1 MVSNWREIMPNT
13 DINDFLSSFGFKPD
27 GIENIT
33 SLLENME
40 AEVEKYNKSKFNI
53 FSSISDIYWR
63 ENFHSE
69 ILKNILNPKT
79 PDIGNICYLNILV
92 EILNSKQLEL
102 ELGSFSE
109 NTNVSMEEQIKNKDG
124 KEGRIDIFL
133 FDDTINQAIIIENK
147 IANAPDMPDQLARY
161 YEYTK
166 MKKIEK
172 FAILY
177 IPLYEKQPP
186 FGSYSKNYMDY
197 IEDIKKITIVL
208 SAGDLLV
215 FLEKC
220 LEKTINEIARVYIGQ
235 YLDLVKSL
243 RGNIMINELKG
254 KILDAMIFNERNY
267 KAAESLFEIWS
278 KRAEIAS
285 EVISDKLIEK
295 NGFLRDG
302 INIKKSIEP
311 KKVFLLFKQDKD
323 GFFILGVGCSNT
335 DEEYKKGIRAI
346 LENIFSDKK
355 NNVIE
360 WPFDKEHIVQYV
372 QFDFY
377 DHIPVKPGE
386 DIFEK
391 ISKYYI
397 SIEETLSK
405 L

>member
-1 MVSNWREIMPNT
+1 
-13 DINDFLSSFGFKPD
+13 
-27 GIENIT
+27 
-33 SLLENME
+33 ME
-40 AEVEKYNKSKFNI
+40 AEAEKYNKSKFNI
-53 FSSISDIYWR
+53 FSSISDTYWR

-79 PDIGNICYLNILV
+79 PDIGNFSYLNILV
-92 EILNSKQLEL
+92 EILNCKQPEL
-102 ELGSFSE
+102 KLGSFSA
-109 NTNVSMEEQIKNKDG
+109 NTKVFIEKSIKNKDG
-124 KEGRIDIFL
+124 KEGRIDIFV

-161 YEYTK
+161 YEYAK
-166 MKKIEK
+166 MSGIEK
-172 FAILY
+172 LAILY

-208 SAGDLLV
+208 SAGDLLD
-215 FLEKC
+215 FLKKC
-220 LEKTINEIARVYIGQ
+220 LEKTTNEIARVYIGQ

-254 KILDAMIFNERNY
+254 KTLDAMISSEKNY
-267 KAAESLFEIWS
+267 KAAELLSEIWG
-278 KRAEIAS
+278 KRTEIAF

-311 KKVFLLFKQDKD
+311 KKVFLIFKRDYKE
-323 GFFILGVGCSNT
+323 GFFIIGIGCSKS
-335 DEEYKKGIRAI
+335 DEESKKKSRGI
-346 LENIFSDKK
+346 LENISLENISSDKK
-355 NNVIE
+355 NSVIE
-360 WPFDKEHIVQYV
+360 WPFGEEHFVQIV

-377 DHIPVKPGE
+377 DHIPGETSE
-386 DIFEK
+386 DIFK
-391 ISKYYI
+391 RFSKYYT
-397 SIEETLSK
+397 SIEEALSK